1 MYTLQLNYQILV
13 FLSRGHSD
21 LPCSMITR
29 RRPQFEMRCQ
39 RGFAG
44 RTFAFTTV
52 PTVINFLTTSTLL
65 SPSISI
71 VADTGQRQYT
81 SWRKDTVGRAW
92 QRKATSPA
100 YPYLGI
106 LVLRYYYSSKSN
118 EILSLTSFDNEI
130 SMPSTS
136 VSEHDSCSPIGTSI
150 RNPQL

>member
-92 QRKATSPA
+92 QRKTTSPA

-106 LVLRYYYSSKSN
+106 LVLLLLIKVERDPLVDLFRQRDIYA
-118 EILSLTSFDNEI
+118 FD
-130 SMPSTS
+130 
-136 VSEHDSCSPIGTSI
+136 IGFGT
-150 RNPQL
+150 